1 MSLLERLLRFFGE
14 IFGRKGDIT
23 KIRKWF
29 NKIPKYDRCLPLI
42 VINGKELTPNKILH
56 EVENNTSIGREF
68 KRKLEVGEFEED
80 EALDYK
86 IAKKRLIKLHTDIPG
101 VMSLTNENGDIMEIS
116 SQDFIKEI
124 EKETELGKS
133 FIETELFIM
142 EKQRKGEEIV

>member
-68 KRKLEVGEFEED
+68 KRKLEVGEFDED

-86 IAKKRLIKLHTDIPG
+86 IAKKRRD
-101 VMSLTNENGDIMEIS
+101 
-116 SQDFIKEI
+116 
-124 EKETELGKS
+124 
-133 FIETELFIM
+133 
-142 EKQRKGEEIV
+142 

>member
-1 MSLLERLLRFFGE
+1 
-14 IFGRKGDIT
+14 
-23 KIRKWF
+23 
-29 NKIPKYDRCLPLI
+29 
-42 VINGKELTPNKILH
+42 
-56 EVENNTSIGREF
+56 
-68 KRKLEVGEFEED
+68 
-80 EALDYK
+80 
-86 IAKKRLIKLHTDIPG
+86 LHTDIPG